1 MDIHSPSSFQFLHIF
16 GFYSQNC
23 GRLTGLLGGENYKSF
38 DIKGTVSVI
47 SSDLPCKGFIIVNMG
62 EKYFIKITFKSTV
75 VNRALS
81 ALHGGLFETTLTVPF
96 SIKE

>member
-1 MDIHSPSSFQFLHIF
+1 MDIHSPSFQFLHIF

-23 GRLTGLLGGENYKSF
+23 GRLTVFFGGGENYKSF

-62 EKYFIKITFKSTV
+62 IY
-75 VNRALS
+75 
-81 ALHGGLFETTLTVPF
+81 
-96 SIKE
+96 